1 MRDFV
6 SFAAGLAAG
15 TVAMYYLDKE
25 NGRRRRAL
33 VRDKVVAAGHDAAD
47 RAESVGK
54 RTVDQLKGILATGHL
69 DRIGSGEPETD
80 FQLHERIRARL
91 GRVVS
96 HPKSIEAEVDH
107 GSVRLRGHILAHE
120 LDDLLYEVRHMR
132 GVRAVRNELTAHDT
146 AQGISE
152 LQGGGTEVPIQ
163 H

>member
-6 SFAAGLAAG
+6 SFVAGVAAG

-25 NGRRRRAL
+25 SGGRRRAL

-47 RAESVGK
+47 MAESAGK
-54 RTVDQLKGILATGHL
+54 RTVDQLKGILATHRL
-69 DRIGSGEPETD
+69 DRIGSGEPESD

-96 HPKSIEAEVDH
+96 HPKSIEVEVDQ
-107 GSVRLRGHILAHE
+107 GSVRLRGNILAKE

-132 GVRAVRNELTAHDT
+132 GVRTVRNELTGHDT
-146 AQGISE
+146 AQNISE
-152 LQGGGTEVPIQ
+152 LQGGTEMPVQ